1 MNTSASHSASAVLRR
16 SAALTTLF
24 LQKNLWVWPLF
35 AALVLAAIASWLR
48 AHVEQAMKA
57 SLSDQLQVILA
68 ADVAAL
74 EQWLA
79 TQRSNA
85 ETAAASQTRSD
96 LAQKLIALAD
106 REGTSPL
113 ALAEAPELAAIK
125 RSLKPWMD
133 AHRYVDFIIADRRRR
148 IVAAGQVELIGKED
162 LPRYREFLDAA
173 LAGQST
179 VSRPFPSL
187 FPLTDEKGEPRAN
200 VPTMFAAA
208 PVRDQDDRVFGVL
221 AFRMRPEQ
229 DFTRILNVARFGT
242 SGETYAFDSSGLM
255 LSNSRFDD
263 DLKRIGLLPDQEGSH
278 SILTLQLRDPQV
290 NLSRGERAS
299 VRPAEQPLTRMAAD
313 AVSGNAGVDVD
324 GYRDYRGV
332 PNVGAWTWLPEYRFG
347 VATEVDRADA
357 LRPIQILR
365 VAFWSLFALLA
376 ACSVAIF
383 IFTIIMA
390 KMRHAL
396 REAALAKKTL
406 GQYELE
412 EKIGAGGMG
421 VVYRGRHA
429 LLRRPTAIKLLDVD
443 KTTPET
449 IRRFEREVQI
459 TSQLNHPNTVAVYD
473 YGHTP
478 EGVFYYAMEY
488 LEGINLDQLVERYG
502 PQPDGRVI
510 HILRQICGS
519 LGEAHRA
526 GLIHRDVKPANVIL
540 TERAGVPDFVKLLD
554 FGLVKAVGAEQA
566 ANLSVAGAVTGTPLY
581 LSPEAI
587 QHADDLDPRSDLY
600 AVGAVGYFLL
610 TGTPVFTAKSVVD
623 LLMHHVNTAPEPPS
637 NRLGKFISADLE
649 AIVLRC
655 LAKHRDER
663 PATAHELASALAA
676 CTAASEWTEI
686 EAARWWE
693 SNARTTSPAAVVA
706 VSASTQGP
714 GSETAIWTP
723 EMGRLSGKIG

>member
-1 MNTSASHSASAVLRR
+1 LNTSVGASASAVVRR
-16 SAALTTLF
+16 SAAVTNLF
-24 LQKNLWVWPLF
+24 LQKNLWIWPL
-35 AALVLAAIASWLR
+35 LAAVLLAGIAYWLR
-48 AHVEQAMKA
+48 AHVEQSMKA
-57 SLSDQLQVILA
+57 SLADQLQVILA

-74 EQWLA
+74 KQWLA
-79 TQRSNA
+79 SQRSNV
-85 ETAAASQTRSD
+85 ETAAASDTNAD
-96 LAQKLIALAD
+96 LAHKLIALAQ
-106 REGTSPL
+106 REDTSPL
-113 ALAEAPELAAIK
+113 VLAQSAELAAMK
-125 RSLKPWMD
+125 ASLKPWMD
-133 AHRYVDFIIADRRRR
+133 AHGYIDFVVTNRQPR
-148 IVAAGQVELIGKED
+148 IVGAGQTDLIGKEN
-162 LPRYREFLDAA
+162 LSRYREFLDAA
-173 LAGQST
+173 LAGEAT

-187 FPLTDEKGEPRAN
+187 VLLTDEKGELRAN

-208 PVRDQDDRVFGVL
+208 PFRDRDNQVIGVL
-221 AFRMRPEQ
+221 AFRLRPEQ
-229 DFTRILNVARFGT
+229 DFTRILNVTRFGR
-242 SGETYAFDSSGLM
+242 SGETYAFDSTGMM

-263 DLKRIGLLPDQEGSH
+263 DLKRIGLLPDHEDSH
-278 SILTLQLRDPQV
+278 SILTLQLHDPLV
-290 NLSRGERAS
+290 NLNEGERPS
-299 VRPAEQPLTRMAAD
+299 VRPSEQPLTRMAAD
-313 AVSGNAGVDVD
+313 AVLGHSGVDVD

-332 PNVGAWTWLPEYRFG
+332 PNVAAWTWLPEYGFG

-357 LRPIQILR
+357 FQPIQILR
-365 VAFWSLFALLA
+365 LAFWSLFVLLA
-376 ACSVAIF
+376 VCSVAIF
-383 IFTIIMA
+383 VFTVIMA
-390 KMRHAL
+390 RMRRVL

-488 LEGINLDQLVERYG
+488 LEGINLDQLVEAHG
-502 PQPDGRVI
+502 PQPEGRVI

-519 LGEAHRA
+519 LSEAHHA

-540 TERAGVPDFVKLLD
+540 TARGGVPDFAKLLD
-554 FGLVKAVGAEQA
+554 FGLVKAVGAQQA

-587 QHADDLDPRSDLY
+587 QHPDDLDPRCDLY
-600 AVGAVGYFLL
+600 ALGAVGYYLL

-637 NRLGKFISADLE
+637 SRLGKFISADLE
-649 AIVLRC
+649 AILLRC

-663 PATAHELASALAA
+663 PATAHELASALAG
-676 CTAASEWTEI
+676 CTAAGEWTESD
-686 EAARWWE
+686 AAAWWQ
-693 SNARTTSPAAVVA
+693 SNGHGVSSGAAVA
-706 VSASTQGP
+706 ASASTEGP
-714 GSETAIWTP
+714 GGETAIWTK
-723 EMGRLSGKIG
+723 SSN

>member
-1 MNTSASHSASAVLRR
+1 MNASAGHSASAVLRR
-16 SAALTTLF
+16 SAALTNLF
-24 LQKNLWVWPLF
+24 LQKNLWVWPLV
-35 AALVLAAIASWLR
+35 AALVLAAIAYWLR

-57 SLSDQLQVILA
+57 SLADELQVVLA

-85 ETAAASQTRSD
+85 QTAAASQTRSD
-96 LAQKLIALAD
+96 LVQKLIALAD
-106 REGTSPL
+106 REDNSPL
-113 ALAEAPELAAIK
+113 ALAQSPELAAIK
-125 RSLKPWMD
+125 QSLKPWMD
-133 AHRYVDFIIADRRRR
+133 AHGYVDFIITDRRQR
-148 IVAAGQVELIGKED
+148 IVAAGQPDLIGKEK
-162 LPRYREFLDAA
+162 LSRYREFIETA
-173 LAGQST
+173 LAGGAS

-187 FPLTDEKGEPRAN
+187 VLLTDENDELRAN
-200 VPTMFAAA
+200 VPTMCAAA
-208 PVRDQDDRVFGVL
+208 PLRDSDNQVFGVL
-221 AFRMRPEQ
+221 AFRLRPEQ
-229 DFTRILNVARFGT
+229 DFTRILNVARFGK

-255 LSNSRFDD
+255 LSNSSFDD
-263 DLKRIGLLPDQEGSH
+263 ELKRMGLLPDREDSH
-278 SILTLQLRDPQV
+278 SILTLQLRDPLV
-290 NLSRGERAS
+290 NLSRGERPS

-332 PNVGAWTWLPEYRFG
+332 PNVGAWTWLPEYGFG

-357 LRPIQILR
+357 LHAIQILR
-365 VAFWSLFALLA
+365 AAFWSLFALLA

-383 IFTIIMA
+383 VFTVVMA

-396 REAALAKKTL
+396 RAAALANKTL

-488 LEGINLDQLVERYG
+488 LEGIDLDQLVKQHG
-502 PQPDGRVI
+502 PQTEGRVI

-519 LGEAHRA
+519 LSEAHGA
-526 GLIHRDVKPANVIL
+526 GLIHRDVKP
-540 TERAGVPDFVKLLD
+540 
-554 FGLVKAVGAEQA
+554 
-566 ANLSVAGAVTGTPLY
+566 
-581 LSPEAI
+581 
-587 QHADDLDPRSDLY
+587 
-600 AVGAVGYFLL
+600 
-610 TGTPVFTAKSVVD
+610 
-623 LLMHHVNTAPEPPS
+623 
-637 NRLGKFISADLE
+637 
-649 AIVLRC
+649 
-655 LAKHRDER
+655 
-663 PATAHELASALAA
+663 
-676 CTAASEWTEI
+676 
-686 EAARWWE
+686 
-693 SNARTTSPAAVVA
+693 
-706 VSASTQGP
+706 
-714 GSETAIWTP
+714 
-723 EMGRLSGKIG
+723 